1 MFLETI
7 LMYRKEDHNNN
18 NIHLFKANVVEC
30 DSMRFVI
37 DNVAL
42 GRDLLPVI
50 QLSPVSTAR

>member
-1 MFLETI
+1 
-7 LMYRKEDHNNN
+7 MYRKEDHNNN